1 MAASVASCAT
11 PYKPNGL
18 MGGYS
23 EVQLNADTFQISVQ
37 GNAYTSTGRAQKI
50 ALLRAAELTLA
61 AGAERFVMLGGGVS
75 QNYAGSSS
83 VVVTQAGNTLIAS
96 GGEPIVKPSG
106 SYTIRI
112 VRPNDPA
119 FGSAFD
125 ARLIQKQLLP
135 QLGG

>member
-1 MAASVASCAT
+1 MAASVANCAT

-37 GNAYTSTGRAQKI
+37 GNAYTSTDRAQKI

-61 AGAERFVMLGGGVS
+61 AGAEHFVMLGGGVS
-75 QNYAGSSS
+75 RNYAGSAP
-83 VVVTQAGNTLIAS
+83 VVVNQAGNTLIAS
-96 GGEPIVKPSG
+96 GGDAIVKPSG

-112 VRPNDPA
+112 VHPNDPA
-119 FGSAFD
+119 FGSALD